1 MSADDP
7 TAEGWCDLFGYH
19 DDVPAEAAQLRV
31 AVGFDTG
38 ASYWRSWV
46 VASSGDSVPTPTP
59 LPERSDFVVDVRVFR
74 YRDHV
79 ECLVDVVR
87 SSESSLA
94 LERIGVQQT
103 DASSWMRLLIPS
115 PILQELDEHA
125 EGDAL

>member
-7 TAEGWCDLFGYH
+7 IAEGWHDSFGCD
-19 DDVPAEAAQLRV
+19 DAVPAEAAQLRV

-46 VASSGDSVPTPTP
+46 VASSDDSVPPRMP
-59 LPERSDFVVDVRVFR
+59 LPERSDFVVDVRLFR
-74 YRDHV
+74 YHDHV

-94 LERIGVQQT
+94 TEQIGITQT
-103 DASSWMRLLIPS
+103 DASSWMRLLIPA
-115 PILQELDEHA
+115 PTLPEGDEHA
-125 EGDAL
+125 EGDAR